1 MNQFNHTGA
10 DAPVP
15 TREQVRREHQLR
27 DILREMESVAVAWS
41 GGADSTYLLDVAR
54 EVLGEQCVAVLADS
68 PSLPRDEF
76 RDALAMARARGW
88 NVEVVQTR
96 EFDNEAFRRND
107 GTRCY
112 HCKHE
117 LFGVME
123 QVTRNRGLRWIAYGE
138 LADDALDPTRV
149 GAKAARE
156 RGVRAP
162 LAEAGITKADVRA
175 LSRARGLETWDKPSF
190 ACLASRVPRNTPVDP
205 EVMGKVE
212 AAEACLRAQGFR
224 QYRARH
230 HGDLCRVELDP
241 ADLPRLLDPAVRT
254 AVLAGI
260 AAAGYRYVTVDL
272 AGYRTGSTA

>member
-1 MNQFNHTGA
+1 
-10 DAPVP
+10 
-15 TREQVRREHQLR
+15 
-27 DILREMESVAVAWS
+27 
-41 GGADSTYLLDVAR
+41 AR
-54 EVLGEQCVAVLADS
+54 ETLKDNCLAVLADS
-68 PSLPRDEF
+68 PSLPRDEL
-76 RDALAMARARGW
+76 REALDMARVRGW
-88 NVEVVQTR
+88 TVEVVQTR
-96 EFDNEAFRRND
+96 EFDNEAFRKND

-112 HCKHE
+112 YCKQE
-117 LFGVME
+117 LFGTME
-123 QVTRNRGLRWIAYGE
+123 GIVRKRGIRWIAYGE

-149 GAKAARE
+149 GSKAARE

-162 LAEAGITKADVRA
+162 LAEAGITKEDVRA
-175 LSRARGLETWDKPSF
+175 LSRVRGLNTWDKPSF

-205 EVMGKVE
+205 ETMRRVE

-230 HGDLCRVELDP
+230 HGDLCRIELEP
-241 ADLPRLLDPAVRT
+241 EDLPRLLDPAVRT

>member
-1 MNQFNHTGA
+1 MNSA
-10 DAPVP
+10 VP
-15 TREQVRREHQLR
+15 CSPDPTPEQHLKEARLVEL
-27 DILREMESVAVAWS
+27 LREMGSVAVAWS

-54 EVLGEQCVAVLADS
+54 AVLGEACLAVLADS
-68 PSLPRDEF
+68 PSLPRDEL
-76 RDALAMARARGW
+76 REALDMARVRGW
-88 NVEVVQTR
+88 TVEVVQTR
-96 EFDNEAFRRND
+96 EFENDAFRKND

-112 HCKHE
+112 YCKQE
-117 LFGVME
+117 LFATME
-123 QVTRNRGLRWIAYGE
+123 GIVRKRGIRWIAYGE

-149 GAKAARE
+149 GSNAARE

-162 LAEAGITKADVRA
+162 LAEAGITKEDVRA
-175 LSRARGLETWDKPSF
+175 LSRARGLDTWDKPSF

-205 EVMGKVE
+205 ETMRRVE
-212 AAEACLRAQGFR
+212 SAEACLRAQGFR

-230 HGDLCRVELDP
+230 HGDLCRIELEP
-241 ADLPRLLDPAVRT
+241 EDLARLLDPAVRT

>member
-1 MNQFNHTGA
+1 MTTLENHA
-10 DAPVP
+10 ARFPAAAAEQLD
-15 TREQVRREHQLR
+15 RENRLR
-27 DILREMESVAVAWS
+27 DILRKMDSVAVAWS
-41 GGADSTYLLDVAR
+41 GGADSTYLLEVAR
-54 EVLGEQCVAVLADS
+54 EVLGDRCLGVVADS
-68 PSLPRDEF
+68 PSLPRVEL
-76 RDALAMARARGW
+76 REALGLARRRGW
-88 NVEVVQTR
+88 SVEVVQTR

-112 HCKHE
+112 YCKGE

-123 QVTRNRGLRWIAYGE
+123 RIAGERGLRWIAYGE

-149 GAKAARE
+149 GAKAAKE

-162 LAEAGITKADVRA
+162 LAEAGITKEDVRV
-175 LSRARGLETWDKPSF
+175 LSRIRGLETWDKPSF

-205 EVMGKVE
+205 EVMRQVE
-212 AAEACLRAQGFR
+212 AAETCLRAQGFR

-230 HGDLCRVELDP
+230 HGELCRIELDP

-254 AVLAGI
+254 AVLAGV

>member
-1 MNQFNHTGA
+1 MNTA
-10 DAPVP
+10 APHYPDP
-15 TREQVRREHQLR
+15 TPEQLLKESRLVEL
-27 DILREMESVAVAWS
+27 LREMESVAVAWS
-41 GGADSTYLLDVAR
+41 GGTDSTYLLDVAR
-54 EVLGEQCVAVLADS
+54 ETLKDNCLAVLADS
-68 PSLPRDEF
+68 PSLPRDEL
-76 RDALAMARARGW
+76 REALDMARVRGW
-88 NVEVVQTR
+88 TVEVVQTH
-96 EFDNEAFRRND
+96 EFDNEAFRKND

-112 HCKHE
+112 YCKQE
-117 LFGVME
+117 LFGTME
-123 QVTRNRGLRWIAYGE
+123 GIVRKRGIRWIAYGE

-149 GAKAARE
+149 GSRAARE

-162 LAEAGITKADVRA
+162 LAEAGITKEDVRA
-175 LSRARGLETWDKPSF
+175 LSRVRGLNTWDKPSF

-205 EVMGKVE
+205 ETMRRVE

-230 HGDLCRVELDP
+230 HGDLCRIELEP
-241 ADLPRLLDPAVRT
+241 EDLPRLLDPAVRT

>member
-1 MNQFNHTGA
+1 MNSA
-10 DAPVP
+10 EDAVTSMQGFGSGPID
-15 TREQVRREHQLR
+15 RENRLRE
-27 DILREMESVAVAWS
+27 ILREMESVAVAWS
-41 GGADSTYLLDVAR
+41 GGADSTYLLDIAR
-54 EVLGEQCVAVLADS
+54 EVLGDRCLAVVADS
-68 PSLPRDEF
+68 PSLPREEL
-76 RDALAMARARGW
+76 RDALNMAHVRGW
-88 NVEVVQTR
+88 TVEVVQTR

-112 HCKHE
+112 YCKHE
-117 LFGVME
+117 LFSVME
-123 QVTRNRGLRWIAYGE
+123 QVVRKRGFRWIAYGE

-149 GAKAARE
+149 GAKAAKE

-162 LAEAGITKADVRA
+162 LAEAGMTKADIRT

-205 EVMGKVE
+205 AVVRQVE
-212 AAEACLRAQGFR
+212 TAEACLKAQGFR

-230 HGDLCRVELDP
+230 HGDLCRIELDP

-272 AGYRTGSTA
+272 AGYRPGSTA